1 MCQVQYLVGRA
12 GQTVL
17 TARCGEA
24 GALRAGGGGGPA
36 VLGGPGGEG
45 ELFPLTPPAVTTAV
59 TATTAINAGTAA
71 VPGLSAVLH
80 LHGRGGGGGGQQ
92 AGGGWGVPGGEVD
105 VGTG

>member
-36 VLGGPGGEG
+36 VLGGPGGRGNYSHSRLQQLLLQLQQLQQLMQVQQQYLACPPFGICMAGVVGVEG
-45 ELFPLTPPAVTTAV
+45 SRPGPGAVGAY
-59 TATTAINAGTAA
+59 
-71 VPGLSAVLH
+71 LE
-80 LHGRGGGGGGQQ
+80 GR
-92 AGGGWGVPGGEVD
+92 WM
-105 VGTG
+105 